1 MTDLR
6 ADSKTGEQFVFDERT
21 ADPASTEE
29 GERWLRT
36 DLDSGDKIATLRV
49 DVGSSI
55 LDVPVFPVGTAEDS
69 VVEAI
74 RVRVGS
80 QTGYIPAVP
89 ETNANFPALRL
100 QHNGQVFGYHDEQGV
115 FAFFDV
121 AISSTNSPVKEGS
134 DLNVDYS
141 VVNTGFSLNNTQDI
155 RLNIDSTEEDRD
167 TNITLSPSSSTTGTL
182 TWTTPSSSAGTYNA
196 SVLSDDDTAS
206 TSVTVEAGPAIPD
219 SALTQDLV
227 AWYRFEDGDARDY
240 TNDLDATFADST
252 AYDGTVNGATFQS
265 SGGVTD
271 FENGANSG
279 AFDFPNDSDN
289 IDLGIN
295 PYGLANND
303 PISILGWA
311 NTSDTDA
318 VLFNAGF
325 QRLAIRASPTW
336 EVKGFN
342 GSSTNIVDSGVS
354 PSGSYQHLAVAYD
367 GSTVRIFVDGIQE
380 NSESDSNF
388 YETPDGWDSY
398 IGYYQGGGD
407 SLTGQI
413 DDVRI
418 YNRALTSSE
427 ISDIFNATK
436 P

>member
-6 ADSKTGEQFVFDERT
+6 ADSMTGEQFVFDERT

-36 DLDSGDKIATLRV
+36 DLTSGDKIATLRV
-49 DVGSSI
+49 DVGTSV

-121 AISSTNSPVKEGS
+121 SISSTNSPVNEGS

-141 VVNTGFSLNNTQDI
+141 VVNTGFSVNNTQDI

-167 TNITLSPSSSTTGTL
+167 PNITLSPSSSTTGTL

-206 TSVTVEAGPAIPD
+206 TSVTV
-219 SALTQDLV
+219 
-227 AWYRFEDGDARDY
+227 
-240 TNDLDATFADST
+240 
-252 AYDGTVNGATFQS
+252 
-265 SGGVTD
+265 
-271 FENGANSG
+271 
-279 AFDFPNDSDN
+279 
-289 IDLGIN
+289 
-295 PYGLANND
+295 
-303 PISILGWA
+303 
-311 NTSDTDA
+311 
-318 VLFNAGF
+318 
-325 QRLAIRASPTW
+325 
-336 EVKGFN
+336 
-342 GSSTNIVDSGVS
+342 
-354 PSGSYQHLAVAYD
+354 
-367 GSTVRIFVDGIQE
+367 
-380 NSESDSNF
+380 
-388 YETPDGWDSY
+388 
-398 IGYYQGGGD
+398 
-407 SLTGQI
+407 
-413 DDVRI
+413 
-418 YNRALTSSE
+418 
-427 ISDIFNATK
+427 
-436 P
+436 

>member
-6 ADSKTGEQFVFDERT
+6 ADSMTGEQFVFDERT
-21 ADPASTEE
+21 ADPSSTQE

-36 DLDSGDKIATLRV
+36 DLTSGDKIATLRV

-121 AISSTNSPVKEGS
+121 AISSTNSPVEEGS
-134 DLNVDYS
+134 NLNVDYS
-141 VVNTGFSLNNTQDI
+141 VVNTGFSANNTQDI

-206 TSVTVEAGPAIPD
+206 TSVTVEAGSAIPD
-219 SALTQDLV
+219 SVVDNYEDADADPSGPYESGQTLNDYYSIPAGSFARNSASPIKDSNSLERTSATNNSRIISQPGDGLPNYPAEGESVSALITDFGQFPFVMSAVPSDSFSGYGLLVGGVDDIRLWRIDSASRTELDTVSTTSIPNEVVEVVIEPPASGQNTVESSVWSVDQTTFERQTQEVTLSGTDSTYAGERGLGIANAISSGTGV
-227 AWYRFEDGDARDY
+227 
-240 TNDLDATFADST
+240 FADEIRF
-252 AYDGTVNGATFQS
+252 GR
-265 SGGVTD
+265 
-271 FENGANSG
+271 
-279 AFDFPNDSDN
+279 
-289 IDLGIN
+289 
-295 PYGLANND
+295 
-303 PISILGWA
+303 PI
-311 NTSDTDA
+311 
-318 VLFNAGF
+318 
-325 QRLAIRASPTW
+325 
-336 EVKGFN
+336 
-342 GSSTNIVDSGVS
+342 
-354 PSGSYQHLAVAYD
+354 
-367 GSTVRIFVDGIQE
+367 
-380 NSESDSNF
+380 
-388 YETPDGWDSY
+388 
-398 IGYYQGGGD
+398 
-407 SLTGQI
+407 
-413 DDVRI
+413 
-418 YNRALTSSE
+418 
-427 ISDIFNATK
+427 
-436 P
+436 

>member
-6 ADSKTGEQFVFDERT
+6 ADSMTGEQFVFDERT

-36 DLDSGDKIATLRV
+36 DLTSGDKIATLRV

-121 AISSTNSPVKEGS
+121 AISATNSPVEEGS

-141 VVNTGFSLNNTQDI
+141 VVNTGFSVNNTQDI

-219 SALTQDLV
+219 SVVQHKMDEGSGTDIFDSIDGADGSLIGATWESDLNAVGGFMTVYDGADDAAEILQADTVELGDTGTVAITVDPRAGSGNENAYMFHHRDGTTDTRLYIRFENTTEIRAGVVDSVPVFSYDWSQNTKHRFALVWDTGDLTVYAAKEGEASVSEVGSATYSGAVSTTASGWYYGAREIGAGIDEVLDGAVDNPIWFEAPLTQS
-227 AWYRFEDGDARDY
+227 E
-240 TNDLDATFADST
+240 LDD
-252 AYDGTVNGATFQS
+252 
-265 SGGVTD
+265 D
-271 FENGANSG
+271 F
-279 AFDFPNDSDN
+279 SDQ
-289 IDLGIN
+289 
-295 PYGLANND
+295 PW
-303 PISILGWA
+303 S
-311 NTSDTDA
+311 
-318 VLFNAGF
+318 
-325 QRLAIRASPTW
+325 
-336 EVKGFN
+336 
-342 GSSTNIVDSGVS
+342 
-354 PSGSYQHLAVAYD
+354 
-367 GSTVRIFVDGIQE
+367 
-380 NSESDSNF
+380 
-388 YETPDGWDSY
+388 
-398 IGYYQGGGD
+398 
-407 SLTGQI
+407 
-413 DDVRI
+413 
-418 YNRALTSSE
+418 
-427 ISDIFNATK
+427 
-436 P
+436 

>member
-6 ADSKTGEQFVFDERT
+6 ADSMTGEQFVFDERT

-36 DLDSGDKIATLRV
+36 DLTSGDKIATLRV
-49 DVGSSI
+49 DVGTSV
-55 LDVPVFPVGTAEDS
+55 LDVPVFPIGTAEDS

-121 AISSTNSPVKEGS
+121 AISSTNSPVEEGS

-206 TSVTVEAGPAIPD
+206 TSVTVEEFTAIPD
-219 SALTQDLV
+219 SGVSRWGFEGDFTDSWGSNDAAAIGNPQFVTGIAPEGSQAVETDVDDAVDLNIL
-227 AWYRFEDGDARDY
+227 A
-240 TNDLDATFADST
+240 NFADGEAFSFAFWINST
-252 AYDGTVNGATFQS
+252 SSHTTDWMFGALETTNFAAIEIGHS
-265 SGGVTD
+265 SGGLRGIVNDGSNVANIQTSTDIRDGTDTMVTLTYD
-271 FENGANSG
+271 GVDAVTLYI
-279 AFDFPNDSDN
+279 NDS
-289 IDLGIN
+289 
-295 PYGLANND
+295 
-303 PISILGWA
+303 S
-311 NTSDTDA
+311 
-318 VLFNAGF
+318 AGSAT
-325 QRLAIRASPTW
+325 QSMGAI
-336 EVKGFN
+336 
-342 GSSTNIVDSGVS
+342 
-354 PSGSYQHLAVAYD
+354 Q
-367 GSTVRIFVDGIQE
+367 
-380 NSESDSNF
+380 
-388 YETPDGWDSY
+388 
-398 IGYYQGGGD
+398 IGYDLFLGARNQGGSVSGNTPGYYD
-407 SLTGQI
+407 LT
-413 DDVRI
+413 DYYDKELSAAEVSDL
-418 YNRALTSSE
+418 YNTGS
-427 ISDIFNATK
+427 I
-436 P
+436 

>member
-6 ADSKTGEQFVFDERT
+6 ADSMTGEQFVFDERT

-36 DLDSGDKIATLRV
+36 DLTSGDKIATLRV
-49 DVGSSI
+49 DVGTSV

-121 AISSTNSPVKEGS
+121 AISSTNSPVNEGS

-219 SALTQDLV
+219 SVVDN
-227 AWYRFEDGDARDY
+227 FEDANISEYTGDTASFSTTTTNVIEGTYALEANSPADNDRITSESGLNNYPSKGDIFSAVVRDPGIWPILLY
-240 TNDLDATFADST
+240 GWGGESGYGIRLPTSSNEFNIFRFDDSKTPTTLNTVSATLSENVYYEVEIEWHDGTGAEADNTHVVNLYDIDDTSNPPFDRISKIATGTVTDST
-252 AYDGTVNGATFQS
+252 YS
-265 SGGVTD
+265 
-271 FENGANSG
+271 
-279 AFDFPNDSDN
+279 
-289 IDLGIN
+289 
-295 PYGLANND
+295 
-303 PISILGWA
+303 A
-311 NTSDTDA
+311 NTGVGVGLRFASSSNDTLVDYYT
-318 VLFNAGF
+318 
-325 QRLAIRASPTW
+325 IR
-336 EVKGFN
+336 EQV
-342 GSSTNIVDSGVS
+342 
-354 PSGSYQHLAVAYD
+354 
-367 GSTVRIFVDGIQE
+367 
-380 NSESDSNF
+380 
-388 YETPDGWDSY
+388 
-398 IGYYQGGGD
+398 
-407 SLTGQI
+407 
-413 DDVRI
+413 
-418 YNRALTSSE
+418 
-427 ISDIFNATK
+427 
-436 P
+436 

>member
-6 ADSKTGEQFVFDERT
+6 ADSMTGQQFVFDERT

-36 DLDSGDKIATLRV
+36 DLTSGDKIATLRV
-49 DVGSSI
+49 DVGTSV

-121 AISSTNSPVKEGS
+121 SISSTNSPVNEGS

-141 VVNTGFSLNNTQDI
+141 VVNTGFSVNKTQDI

-219 SALTQDLV
+219 SGVSRWD
-227 AWYRFEDGDARDY
+227 FENTNNDTSIAVDERD
-240 TNDLDATFADST
+240 NNN
-252 AYDGTVNGATFQS
+252 GTVSGATYLS
-265 SGGVTD
+265 SGGPD
-271 FENGANSG
+271 GNGAYSFDGTNDFVSVGSPTNLVQEPFSVSALVSFDSLGSQETVFSHIESDPTEGWELTKSSSDVVQFLVADRNTTNSISG
-279 AFDFPNDSDN
+279 STAVSSSTYHLFTGTYGSGGDVTVYLDDSQD
-289 IDLGIN
+289 GTGSG
-295 PYGLANND
+295 P
-303 PISILGWA
+303 
-311 NTSDTDA
+311 
-318 VLFNAGF
+318 FNAQAAGTDTGDTRIGF
-325 QRLAIRASPTW
+325 STSFSANVMDGDIARVDYYSKEL
-336 EVKGFN
+336 
-342 GSSTNIVDSGVS
+342 SSTEVDNLHAT
-354 PSGSYQHLAVAYD
+354 GSIN
-367 GSTVRIFVDGIQE
+367 G
-380 NSESDSNF
+380 
-388 YETPDGWDSY
+388 
-398 IGYYQGGGD
+398 
-407 SLTGQI
+407 
-413 DDVRI
+413 
-418 YNRALTSSE
+418 
-427 ISDIFNATK
+427 
-436 P
+436 

>member
-6 ADSKTGEQFVFDERT
+6 ADSMTGEQFVFDERT
-21 ADPASTEE
+21 ADPSSTQE

-36 DLDSGDKIATLRV
+36 DLTSGDKIATLRV
-49 DVGSSI
+49 DVGTSI

-121 AISSTNSPVKEGS
+121 AISSTNSPVNEGS

-206 TSVTVEAGPAIPD
+206 TSVTVEEVAIPD
-219 SALTQDLV
+219 SVVNNTVHL
-227 AWYRFEDGDARDY
+227 YDARE
-240 TNDLDATFADST
+240 LS
-252 AYDGTVNGATFQS
+252 
-265 SGGVTD
+265 
-271 FENGANSG
+271 
-279 AFDFPNDSDN
+279 
-289 IDLGIN
+289 
-295 PYGLANND
+295 
-303 PISILGWA
+303 
-311 NTSDTDA
+311 
-318 VLFNAGF
+318 
-325 QRLAIRASPTW
+325 
-336 EVKGFN
+336 
-342 GSSTNIVDSGVS
+342 VS
-354 PSGSYQHLAVAYD
+354 D
-367 GSTVRIFVDGIQE
+367 GSTVDPRPDLVGSQDAAAVNSPTFDSDGFNSNPTVTYQSSDPDYHETSGANLSSSFTVVAVFNLSDASERKLIAGEGTFWNVGWSGSDWLLFSGSSGINGSTDSGVQLASFIVDGSNSAIRE
-380 NSESDSNF
+380 NGSETVSGSV
-388 YETPDGWDSY
+388 DSY
-398 IGYYQGGGD
+398 TPTRIDIGVDTEFDRRYWDGNIP
-407 SLTGQI
+407 LLRFI
-413 DDVRI
+413 DGTIPETDLAE
-418 YNRALTSSE
+418 YEGLLMDQFN
-427 ISDIFNATK
+427 IS
-436 P
+436 